1 MGAKTHGTPGNH
13 ECQEA
18 PGSSWI
24 EYVIIM
30 QFMRSSKLNLL
41 ANARYLNRR
50 LSKLASLI
58 AASNTLVEVQ
68 KEQSCQDS
76 DIRCRANTGCRL
88 KMCLSQ
94 PAQCGSDHQRGWL
107 ELSKHNISGC
117 TITTGHSFRL
127 LHPHLLSSGEE

>member
-1 MGAKTHGTPGNH
+1 
-13 ECQEA
+13 
-18 PGSSWI
+18 
-24 EYVIIM
+24 
-30 QFMRSSKLNLL
+30 MRSSKLNLL

-58 AASNTLVEVQ
+58 AASNALVEVQ
-68 KEQSCQDS
+68 KEQACQDF

-107 ELSKHNISGC
+107 ELTKHNISG
-117 TITTGHSFRL
+117 
-127 LHPHLLSSGEE
+127 